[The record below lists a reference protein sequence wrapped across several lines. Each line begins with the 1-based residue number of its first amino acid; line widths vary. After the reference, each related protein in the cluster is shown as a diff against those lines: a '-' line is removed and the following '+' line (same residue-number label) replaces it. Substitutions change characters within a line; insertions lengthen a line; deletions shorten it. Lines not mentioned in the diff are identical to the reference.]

1 MIAIWI
7 VLALFAAG
15 DAVFDGSGLTHAAA
29 PTEARP

>member
-15 DAVFDGSGLTHAAA
+15 DAAFDASDLTKPVA

>member
-15 DAVFDGSGLTHAAA
+15 DAAFDGSGLTRPAT
-29 PTEARP
+29 PTEATP